1 MLYPNQLNIITY
13 KDTAPVMIEDK
24 EGAIDRVGFK
34 KARKKMDEA
43 HNNMIN
49 TKYQL
54 AIYTQFPSDLRA
66 DHREER
72 GPLADVVDSSPRRH
86 IPTQEDLQRAID
98 SPSYAD
104 PEYRKVAKEY
114 LEKILPAVNAERDR
128 LTEEIA
134 SAAAELEAVTLE
146 YKEKLGAAKRNL
158 KNFNR
163 DVFAEYKKFE
173 EAGKGSH
180 TPENFVITSE
190 RYKPIL
196 GFYTP
201 SVSEA
206 PEALEAVLETMEK
219 YEESLKF
226 RKSDA
231 HTELQKEYMRS
242 AAAARTMG
250 ATEARGNVNA
260 EGIDFDGRKAAP
272 KNSYFFKFFG
282 K

>member
-24 EGAIDRVGFK
+24 EGAIDRLGFK

-66 DHREER
+66 DQREES
-72 GPLADVVDSSPRRH
+72 GPLADVFDSSPRRH

-134 SAAAELEAVTLE
+134 SAA
-146 YKEKLGAAKRNL
+146 
-158 KNFNR
+158 
-163 DVFAEYKKFE
+163 
-173 EAGKGSH
+173 
-180 TPENFVITSE
+180 
-190 RYKPIL
+190 
-196 GFYTP
+196 
-201 SVSEA
+201 
-206 PEALEAVLETMEK
+206 
-219 YEESLKF
+219 LKF

-272 KNSYFFKFFG
+272 KKSYFFKFLG

>member
-24 EGAIDRVGFK
+24 EGAIDRLGFK

-54 AIYTQFPSDLRA
+54 AIYKEFPSDLHV
-66 DHREER
+66 DQREES
-72 GPLADVVDSSPRRH
+72 GPLADVLDSSPRRH

-146 YKEKLGAAKRNL
+146 YKEKLEAAKRNL

-173 EAGKGSH
+173 EASRGGH

-190 RYKPIL
+190 RYEPIL
-196 GFYTP
+196 RFYTP
-201 SVSEA
+201 SASEA
-206 PEALEAVLETMEK
+206 PEALEAVLEKLPAQWEQ
-219 YEESLKF
+219 LK
-226 RKSDA
+226 R
-231 HTELQKEYMRS
+231 
-242 AAAARTMG
+242 
-250 ATEARGNVNA
+250 A
-260 EGIDFDGRKAAP
+260 ET
-272 KNSYFFKFFG
+272 
-282 K
+282 